1 MDVKWI
7 DVAGT
12 RVLVPDCC
20 QRVRSTPDDP
30 QDAVPLVMETDV
42 SVALLFLYPMR
53 AEDAMP
59 YDAPEAVI
67 EGIHQTHGDDQG
79 LVEVKSG
86 KTRSGSRY
94 IYSIVKT
101 MMDPVGVQYG
111 LTMDVE
117 TVGGA
122 LHVQGFF
129 DEKGVTG
136 TRASVILAMLSGKG
150 EVGPDME
157 GWARDPYDEAHTRGF
172 LANLSEA
179 AEYDALF
186 LDDPLS
192 MARTFATCVAGA

>member
-1 MDVKWI
+1 
-7 DVAGT
+7 
-12 RVLVPDCC
+12 
-20 QRVRSTPDDP
+20 
-30 QDAVPLVMETDV
+30 
-42 SVALLFLYPMR
+42 
-53 AEDAMP
+53 
-59 YDAPEAVI
+59 
-67 EGIHQTHGDDQG
+67 
-79 LVEVKSG
+79 
-86 KTRSGSRY
+86 
-94 IYSIVKT
+94 

-150 EVGPDME
+150 EVGPDLE
-157 GWARDPYDEAHTRGF
+157 GWARDPYDEGHTRGF

-186 LDDPLS
+186 PDDPLS